1 MVAGDVFVRDDLAAN
16 HHRVDGGAVH
26 PTNNGAVLVPDD
38 LAANHH
44 RVLRRVEGSA
54 FHALIV
60 GGAVLVPDDLAAN
73 HHRVLR
79 RVEGCAFHALI
90 VTGAVHAV
98 MVGREVTVAVQA
110 AILPT
115 LGEGVRV

>member
-1 MVAGDVFVRDDLAAN
+1 MIAGDVFVPDDLAAN

-26 PTNNGAVLVPDD
+26 PTNNGAVLVRGD

-60 GGAVLVPDDLAAN
+60 
-73 HHRVLR
+73 
-79 RVEGCAFHALI
+79 
-90 VTGAVHAV
+90 TGAVHAV
-98 MVGREVTVAVQA
+98 MVGRDVTA
-110 AILPT
+110 AAGLQYCQPRT
-115 LGEGVRV
+115 KALESDACHPS

>member
-1 MVAGDVFVRDDLAAN
+1 MVAGDVFVPDDLAAN

-26 PTNNGAVLVPDD
+26 PTNNGAVLVRGD

-54 FHALIV
+54 FHA
-60 GGAVLVPDDLAAN
+60 
-73 HHRVLR
+73 
-79 RVEGCAFHALI
+79 
-90 VTGAVHAV
+90 V
-98 MVGREVTVAVQA
+98 MVGRDVTAAVQA

-115 LGEGVRV
+115 PHEGVRV

>member
-1 MVAGDVFVRDDLAAN
+1 MVAGDVFVPDDLAAN
-16 HHRVDGGAVH
+16 HHCVDGGAAH
-26 PTNNGAVLVPDD
+26 PTNNGAVLVRDD

-60 GGAVLVPDDLAAN
+60 
-73 HHRVLR
+73 
-79 RVEGCAFHALI
+79 
-90 VTGAVHAV
+90 TGAVHAV
-98 MVGREVTVAVQA
+98 MVGRDVTAAAQA

-115 LGEGVRV
+115 PHEGVRV

>member
-1 MVAGDVFVRDDLAAN
+1 MVAGAVFVPDDLAAN

-26 PTNNGAVLVPDD
+26 PTNNGDVFVPDD
-38 LAANHH
+38 LATNRH

-54 FHALIV
+54 FHAS
-60 GGAVLVPDDLAAN
+60 
-73 HHRVLR
+73 
-79 RVEGCAFHALI
+79 I

-98 MVGREVTVAVQA
+98 MVGRDVTAAVQA

>member
-1 MVAGDVFVRDDLAAN
+1 MVAGAVFVPDDLAAN

-26 PTNNGAVLVPDD
+26 PTNNGDVFVPDD
-38 LAANHH
+38 LATNRH

-54 FHALIV
+54 FHASL
-60 GGAVLVPDDLAAN
+60 
-73 HHRVLR
+73 
-79 RVEGCAFHALI
+79 

-98 MVGREVTVAVQA
+98 MVGRDVTAAVQA

>member
-1 MVAGDVFVRDDLAAN
+1 MIAGDVFVPDDLAAN

-26 PTNNGAVLVPDD
+26 PTNNGAVLVRGD

-60 GGAVLVPDDLAAN
+60 
-73 HHRVLR
+73 
-79 RVEGCAFHALI
+79 
-90 VTGAVHAV
+90 TGAVHAV
-98 MVGREVTVAVQA
+98 MVGKDVAAAVQA
-110 AILPT
+110 SILPT
-115 LGEGVRV
+115 LGQGVRV

>member
-1 MVAGDVFVRDDLAAN
+1 MVAGDVFVPDDLAAN

-26 PTNNGAVLVPDD
+26 PTNNGAVLVRDD
-38 LAANHH
+38 LGANHH

-60 GGAVLVPDDLAAN
+60 
-73 HHRVLR
+73 
-79 RVEGCAFHALI
+79 
-90 VTGAVHAV
+90 TGAVHAV
-98 MVGREVTVAVQA
+98 MVGRDLTAAVRA

>member
-26 PTNNGAVLVPDD
+26 ATNNGAVLVRDD

-44 RVLRRVEGSA
+44 RVLHRVEGS
-54 FHALIV
+54 
-60 GGAVLVPDDLAAN
+60 
-73 HHRVLR
+73 
-79 RVEGCAFHALI
+79 AFHALI

-98 MVGREVTVAVQA
+98 LVGSDVTAAVQA